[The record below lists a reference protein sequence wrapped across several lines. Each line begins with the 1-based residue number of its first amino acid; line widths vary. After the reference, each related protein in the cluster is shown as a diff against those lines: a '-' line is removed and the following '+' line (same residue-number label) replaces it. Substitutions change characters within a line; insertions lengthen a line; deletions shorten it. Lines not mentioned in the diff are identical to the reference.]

1 MFSDIITHAIAA
13 VFGAIGFGL
22 IIKQN
27 AFVQKLFNI
36 TSDKIEKVVE
46 DKLDIDL

>member
-1 MFSDIITHAIAA
+1 MISEIFTHAIAA

-22 IIKQN
+22 VIKQN
-27 AFVQKLFNI
+27 AFVQKLFNLV
-36 TSDKIEKVVE
+36 SDKIEEKVE